1 MTRRLLAV
9 SVLALLAGGC
19 GKKGPP
25 LAPYVHIPGAVER
38 ATARRVGTDV
48 YVTVTV
54 PARNVDASVPV
65 DIDRI
70 EVYAF
75 TGAAPPN
82 PRRLVEAGTRV
93 ATIAIPPGAVP
104 APLATPTGVAAA
116 VPPQAAVPGGQV
128 TVRDVLTE
136 EALVPVPQA
145 TLQPEPGPSPAPRQG
160 RTPAARLYR
169 YYGAVAFSPK
179 GRPGPPQP
187 QLAAVALST
196 LPAAPGGL
204 TADYTETA
212 VTLTWDAVE
221 ATKPAP
227 VDGPGDS
234 LSEYDE
240 AEMPVAV
247 TYNLYRV
254 VAGETPEAP
263 AAGVAVP
270 VPVNPSPV
278 PLARASDRPRFGTE
292 VCYQVR
298 AVSGAG
304 PAAVESEP
312 SAPYCLTAVDRFA
325 PAAPR
330 SLAAVGSE
338 GAVSLIWEPND
349 EADLAGYLILRG
361 NPGDVTLQTLTP
373 DPVAEP
379 RFRDATAKP
388 GMKYVYAVVAV
399 DGRQPAPNVSPE
411 SNRVEEGPR

>member
-9 SVLALLAGGC
+9 SVLALLAVGC

-25 LAPYVHIPGAVER
+25 LAPYVHIPEAVER
-38 ATARRVGTDV
+38 TTTRRVGTDV

-82 PRRLVEAGTRV
+82 PRRLIEAGTRV
-93 ATIAIPPGAVP
+93 ATIAIPPGAAPVP
-104 APLATPTGVAAA
+104 PATQAGGVVP

-136 EALVPVPQA
+136 EAMVPVPQA
-145 TLQPEPGPSPAPRQG
+145 TLQAEAGPSPATRQG
-160 RTPAARLYR
+160 RTPVARLFR

-179 GRPGPPQP
+179 GRPGPPQA
-187 QLAAVALST
+187 QLAAVPLSA

-204 TADYTETA
+204 TADYTETT

-221 ATKPAP
+221 AIP
-227 VDGPGDS
+227 VTPVGGSGNP
-234 LSEYDE
+234 LSEDDE
-240 AEMPVAV
+240 PEIPVAV

-254 VAGETPEAP
+254 VAAETPEAP
-263 AAGVAVP
+263 AAGVTLP
-270 VPVNPSPV
+270 VPVNVSPV
-278 PLARASDRPRFGTE
+278 PLARATDRPRFGTE

-298 AVSGAG
+298 TVSGAG

-312 SAPYCLTAVDRFA
+312 SAPYCLTAIDRFA
-325 PAAPR
+325 PTAPR

-361 NPGDVTLQTLTP
+361 NPGDVTLQTLTT

-379 RFRDATAKP
+379 RFRDATARP
-388 GMKYVYAVVAV
+388 GVKYVYAVVAV
-399 DGRQPAPNVSPE
+399 DGRQPVPNVSPE